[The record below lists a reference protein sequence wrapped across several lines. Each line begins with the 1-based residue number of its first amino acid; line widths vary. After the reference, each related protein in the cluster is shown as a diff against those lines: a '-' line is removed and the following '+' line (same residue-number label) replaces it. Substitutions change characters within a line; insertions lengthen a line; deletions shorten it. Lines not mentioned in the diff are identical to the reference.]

1 MDTLS
6 TTIVPQTSE
15 QVFKENYDRI
25 KKNAGV
31 MSAERFKKYY
41 ENQVYWME
49 HTASAEPSSPQE
61 QGNRYVNA
69 AIRAVAAIGQ
79 TEGAVINAA
88 TGNDSL
94 LNLATR
100 VKNRAAPSQEM
111 SQALYQ
117 AQLAAQTNDAGVL
130 GAAQELVSNADA
142 GLVGE
147 FLIEQLPPL

>member
-1 MDTLS
+1 
-6 TTIVPQTSE
+6 
-15 QVFKENYDRI
+15 
-25 KKNAGV
+25 
-31 MSAERFKKYY
+31 AERFKKYY

-49 HTASAEPSSPQE
+49 HTATAEPTSPQE

-79 TEGAVINAA
+79 TEGAVISAT

-100 VKNRAAPSQEM
+100 VKNKAAPSQEM
-111 SQALYQ
+111 AQALYQ

-130 GAAQELVSNADA
+130 GATQELV
-142 GLVGE
+142 
-147 FLIEQLPPL
+147 